1 MSVGSITYQGTSL
14 PFLAARFPAG
24 YFDDEPIAQAEEL
37 ITPGIDGR
45 RWRTL
50 FKQFPSFQMTT
61 THDATEYATAALTKQ
76 RAERL
81 VQKLVTLQVTIGTV
95 SYSMRQVH
103 VSGVAAQ
110 LFPGPLCG
118 AGTGSGTAHVDI
130 TWQLELT
137 DIDGAAGA

>member
-1 MSVGSITYQGTSL
+1 MTVGTISAQGVSL
-14 PFLAARFPAG
+14 PFLAARMPAG
-24 YFDDEPIAQAEEL
+24 YFEDEPIAQAEEL
-37 ITPGIDGR
+37 ITPGINGR

-76 RAERL
+76 RAEGL

-95 SYSMRQVH
+95 SYTMRQVH
-103 VSGVAAQ
+103 VSGVLAQ

-118 AGTGSGTAHVDI
+118 AGTASGTAHVDI

-137 DIDGAAGA
+137 DFETT